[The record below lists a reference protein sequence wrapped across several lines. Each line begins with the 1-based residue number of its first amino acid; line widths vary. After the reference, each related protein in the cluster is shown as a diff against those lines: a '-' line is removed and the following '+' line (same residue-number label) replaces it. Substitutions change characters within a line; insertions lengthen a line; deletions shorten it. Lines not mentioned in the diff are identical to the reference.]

1 MDKSNLQSVVFEK
14 RLYTSAKA
22 RKWLA
27 ANGFSTTEGDLHES
41 DKSVRF
47 SIRGLDQFHPN
58 TVTSKSI
65 AQGVQAIIGKV
76 KAKEANAS
84 GANSPLLKAKVHENA
99 TMTGPVSAGV
109 YKVILISEG
118 LGNRVNMN
126 YYGPEAIA
134 SAPAIFE
141 GKPCYLNHPSE
152 SEEEDI
158 PERRVESQIG
168 FFKNCKVETIDGLR
182 SCTAE
187 LHLEGTKQ
195 GEYARQK
202 LDFALLY
209 RKQFPKV
216 TEEYCGFS
224 VAAAG
229 ESEKRVMSID
239 GQQENTNYL
248 MTFTDARSCDMVTTP
263 ARGGKVLQVLE
274 SHRGLN
280 SKEKKTAM
288 NELIKQINDE
298 MAKLDAALSAD
309 EKADAG
315 VKAAAANLKT
325 MCAGLSMPE
334 ADGNPAPEKPA
345 APADPAA
352 PAATPKAGEEGN
364 PVMSDAPADNPP
376 AEPKPAAAP
385 APAAAP
391 EKPAAPVPAP
401 AKKEG
406 EEAEE
411 GDEAEESQKLAVQFL
426 LNEAGDEVKKVI
438 GDKIPA
444 TVKEARARINDVKAT
459 IKAVREANVVPA
471 GNPAK
476 PAAAAAEYTPK
487 L

>member
-1 MDKSNLQSVVFEK
+1 MDKSNIQSVVFEK

-22 RKWLA
+22 RKWLS
-27 ANGFSTTEGDLHES
+27 ANGFSMSEGELHES

-47 SIRGLDQFHPN
+47 SVRGLDQFVVN
-58 TVTSKSI
+58 TVASKSC
-65 AQGVQAIIGKV
+65 AQGVQIVTGKV
-76 KAKEANAS
+76 KAKEAIAS

-99 TMTGPVSAGV
+99 TITAPVSAGV

-118 LGNRVNMN
+118 LGNRENMN

-141 GKPCYLNHPSE
+141 GKPAYKNHPSE
-152 SEEEDI
+152 SEEQDI
-158 PERRVESQIG
+158 PERRVEDQIG
-168 FFKNCKVETIDGLR
+168 FFKNCKVETIDGR
-182 SCTAE
+182 RACTAE
-187 LHLEGTKQ
+187 LHLEGTPV
-195 GEYARQK
+195 GIWARQK

-209 RKQFPKV
+209 RKQFPKS
-216 TEEYCGFS
+216 EDEYCGFS

-229 ESEKRVMSID
+229 ESEKRVMAID

-248 MTFTDARSCDMVTTP
+248 MAFTGARSCDMVTTP

-274 SHRGLN
+274 SQRGLN

-298 MAKLDAALSAD
+298 MGKLDAALSAD

-325 MCAGLSMPE
+325 LCAGLSTPE
-334 ADGNPAPEKPA
+334 AEAAPDKPA
-345 APADPAA
+345 ADPAA
-352 PAATPKAGEEGN
+352 DPAPKEGEEGN
-364 PVMSDAPADNPP
+364 PVMSDAPAG
-376 AEPKPAAAP
+376 EKPAAP

-391 EKPAAPVPAP
+391 DKPAANPVPAP

-406 EEAEE
+406 MEAE
-411 GDEAEESQKLAVQFL
+411 GCDEAEESQKLAVKFL
-426 LNEAGDEVKKVI
+426 LNEAGPEVLKIV
-438 GDKIPA
+438 GDKMPA
-444 TVKEARARINDVKAT
+444 TLKEAKTRIADIKAT
-459 IKAVREANVVPA
+459 LKAVRESNVVPA

-476 PAAAAAEYTPK
+476 PAATPAPEYTPK